1 MGRFLAEFVYIKCG
15 GQVQYTGCCDTA
27 AGETNRLWLKNW
39 PTAKY
44 MSHDYITHIS
54 FLYYIT
60 DIYEVWSL
68 GLLSIWSDGLEIAT
82 GQSSWFDTFFLA
94 VSGTF

>member
-1 MGRFLAEFVYIKCG
+1 
-15 GQVQYTGCCDTA
+15 
-27 AGETNRLWLKNW
+27 
-39 PTAKY
+39 

-82 GQSSWFDTFFLA
+82 GQSS
-94 VSGTF
+94 